1 MGEVRKLWIEGR
13 AGRLE
18 ARLRLAAP
26 SRAVAVIAHPHP
38 LHGGTLHNPVV
49 FHSDRELNRVGLST
63 LRFNFRGVEDSDGE
77 HDEGRGEEHDVAA
90 AVAWMRAMA
99 IDVPLIVVGYSFG
112 SLCGIRHA
120 ARNRTV
126 AAVIAIGLP
135 VGRYPTDEVSRLDR
149 PVAVVQG
156 GEDSFGS
163 PEEIEPLLKA
173 ARPEGRLWVI
183 RGAPHLFPGRAAE
196 VGETVAEAADW
207 VLSKLQ

>member
-1 MGEVRKLWIEGR
+1 MGEVRKLWIEGP

-26 SRAVAVIAHPHP
+26 CRAVAVIAHPHP

-49 FHSDRELNRVGLST
+49 FHSDRELNRAGLST
-63 LRFNFRGVEDSDGE
+63 LRFNFRGVEASDGD
-77 HDEGRGEEHDVAA
+77 HDEGRGEVQDVAA
-90 AVAWMRAMA
+90 AVAWMRALA

-120 ARNRTV
+120 ARNRNV
-126 AAVIAIGLP
+126 AGVVAIGLP
-135 VGRYPTDEVSRLDR
+135 VGRYPTEEVSKLGR

-156 GEDSFGS
+156 DEDSFGS
-163 PEEIEPLLKA
+163 PEEVEPLLQDV
-173 ARPEGRLWVI
+173 RPEGRLWVI
-183 RGAPHLFPGRAAE
+183 PGAPHLFTGRAAE

-207 VLSKLQ
+207 VLSQLQ